1 MNRYKIPYGFSNY
14 KEIRTGNYIYV
25 DKTKYIEELEKINSK
40 YLVFLRPRRFGKS
53 LFVSM
58 LHYYYDRNSA
68 AEFQQLF
75 DDTYIGKHKTALAN
89 QYYVLRFEFSGLDGL
104 DEEHLRNAFYAKVHA
119 AIRSFVKYYGEDIR
133 IMKNDTSDSAMML
146 NYFLSDFGAAGKKL
160 YILIDE
166 YDHFVTNIV
175 ENPDFFHSVTGRGG
189 FARRFYEVIKE
200 HTGTGCVDRIFIT
213 GVTSMALDSLTSGF
227 NISKNISMDPRVNAM
242 MGFTRS
248 ETRSVLKELG
258 ISALDDVLDRMA
270 EYYNGY
276 VFCYEAERAERM
288 LNSNLVMYFLDE
300 YTSSGTAATGTMP
313 RQMADANIK
322 SDYGKLTGIF
332 DLYQDAESRTELI
345 RNIIEG
351 KPIEADIVTD
361 FSFFSDT
368 FGRDEFLS
376 MLFYMGLLTI
386 KEAGSVYDVVLET
399 PNAVIRDV
407 YYKYYADYLKV
418 GKTEKRDAVRQ
429 IAYEDD
435 FSELNHLIERILR
448 LHSNEDFKAFDEHRL
463 KTAILSCLSD
473 QNVYLIKSEYES
485 GGLRPDIALLDSRGE
500 KRQALFQYLIELKY
514 LKKSEATEKA
524 IESMEQEARRQM
536 QGYLQLEEFAKD
548 RRIKGIIYVVVKDK
562 IRCFEK
568 ISLRESL

>member
-1 MNRYKIPYGFSNY
+1 MKNG
-14 KEIRTGNYIYV
+14 
-25 DKTKYIEELEKINSK
+25 
-40 YLVFLRPRRFGKS
+40 
-53 LFVSM
+53 
-58 LHYYYDRNSA
+58 
-68 AEFQQLF
+68 
-75 DDTYIGKHKTALAN
+75 AN

-119 AIRSFVKYYGEDIR
+119 AIRSFVKYYEEDIR

-175 ENPDFFHSVTGRGG
+175 ENPDFFHSVTGRSG

-200 HTGTGCVDRIFIT
+200 HTGTGCVDRMFIT

-242 MGFTRS
+242 MGFTKS
-248 ETRSVLKELG
+248 
-258 ISALDDVLDRMA
+258 D
-270 EYYNGY
+270 
-276 VFCYEAERAERM
+276 
-288 LNSNLVMYFLDE
+288 
-300 YTSSGTAATGTMP
+300 TASTGTMP
-313 RQMADANIK
+313 RQMSDANIK

-407 YYKYYADYLKV
+407 YYKYYADY
-418 GKTEKRDAVRQ
+418 
-429 IAYEDD
+429 
-435 FSELNHLIERILR
+435 IL
-448 LHSNEDFKAFDEHRL
+448 
-463 KTAILSCLSD
+463 
-473 QNVYLIKSEYES
+473 
-485 GGLRPDIALLDSRGE
+485 
-500 KRQALFQYLIELKY
+500 
-514 LKKSEATEKA
+514 
-524 IESMEQEARRQM
+524 
-536 QGYLQLEEFAKD
+536 
-548 RRIKGIIYVVVKDK
+548 
-562 IRCFEK
+562 
-568 ISLRESL
+568 